1 MEFSL
6 SKGLVP
12 AFWEPWWRRP
22 QCPTSMNRSTSR
34 LPAITTVRSI
44 FKYMITA
51 YTVQDECS
59 KRWFAQIQTPPSL
72 EEVGQV
78 EEIITGLLQCQDE
91 AVNDMDRSDDDNNGL
106 EDDDDVMMTPQ
117 RTLLAYNQMLEISVL
132 QGSPRFM
139 ESWLL
144 SAKQPKCLWS
154 KQSGC
159 TGD

>member
-1 MEFSL
+1 
-6 SKGLVP
+6 
-12 AFWEPWWRRP
+12 
-22 QCPTSMNRSTSR
+22 
-34 LPAITTVRSI
+34 
-44 FKYMITA
+44 
-51 YTVQDECS
+51 
-59 KRWFAQIQTPPSL
+59 
-72 EEVGQV
+72 
-78 EEIITGLLQCQDE
+78 
-91 AVNDMDRSDDDNNGL
+91 MDRSDDDNNGL